1 MRKNVMNA
9 LRKMT
14 WVEFKLALREPIA
27 TFFTLVFPVMILFLF
42 GSIYGNEPS
51 EFLGGRGNVD
61 NSVPGYIAMV
71 IATTGMMSLPIGLAT
86 YRELGVLRR
95 YRATPLR
102 PQTLLGARIVVHT
115 LISVIGSAVL
125 VLAGVL
131 IYDMALPTNIPAL
144 ILAFLLGSTSFL
156 AVGFLLASVMPSANT
171 ATAVGM
177 AVLSPMFFFSGAGLP
192 REILPDNLVTFGNF
206 LPLTH
211 VVELLKGVWY
221 NNSWNL
227 TSLAVVIG
235 MMLVA
240 GALSVRTFRW
250 E

>member
-1 MRKNVMNA
+1 MNA

-14 WVEFKLALREPIA
+14 IAEFKLALREPMA
-27 TFFTLVFPVMILFLF
+27 TFFTLVFPVLILFLF

-71 IATTGMMSLPIGLAT
+71 IATTGMMSLPVGLAT

-102 PQTLLGARIVVHT
+102 PQTLLGAKILVHT
-115 LISVIGSAVL
+115 LMSVIGSAVL
-125 VLAGVL
+125 ILVGVL
-131 IYDMALPTNIPAL
+131 VYDMVLPVNIGTV
-144 ILAFLLGSTSFL
+144 ILAFLLSSTSFL
-156 AVGFLLASVMPSANT
+156 AVGFLLASVLPTANT

-177 AVLSPMFFFSGAGLP
+177 ALLYPMLFLSGAGLP
-192 REILPDNLVTFGNF
+192 REILPDNLVKFGNF

-211 VVELLKGVWY
+211 VVELMKDIWY

-227 TSLAVVIG
+227 PSLAIVIG
-235 MMLVA
+235 MMLLA
-240 GALSVRTFRW
+240 GAVSVRTFRW

>member
-1 MRKNVMNA
+1 MNA
-9 LRKMT
+9 LRKMSIA
-14 WVEFKLALREPIA
+14 EFKLALREPMA
-27 TFFTLVFPVMILFLF
+27 TFFTLVFPILILFLF

-51 EFLGGRGNVD
+51 DFLGGRGNVD

-102 PQTLLGARIVVHT
+102 PQTLLGAKILVHT

-125 VLAGVL
+125 VLAGVFV
-131 IYDMALPTNIPAL
+131 YDMILPVNIAAVV
-144 ILAFLLGSTSFL
+144 LAFLLGSTSFL
-156 AVGFLLASVMPSANT
+156 AVGFLLASVLPTANT

-177 AVLSPMFFFSGAGLP
+177 ALLYPMLFLSGAGLP
-192 REILPDNLVTFGNF
+192 REILPDNLVKVGNF

-221 NNSWNL
+221 DNSWNM

-235 MMLVA
+235 MMVLA
-240 GALSVRTFRW
+240 GVVSVRTFRW

>member
-1 MRKNVMNA
+1 MNA
-9 LRKMT
+9 LQKMT
-14 WVEFKLALREPIA
+14 WAEFKLALREPIA
-27 TFFTLVFPVMILFLF
+27 TFFTLVFPVLILFLF

-51 EFLGGRGNVD
+51 EFLSGRGNVD

-71 IATTGMMSLPIGLAT
+71 IATTGMLSLPIGLAT

-102 PQTLLGARIVVHT
+102 PQTLLGAKIVVHT

-125 VLAGVL
+125 MIAGVL
-131 IYDMALPTNIPAL
+131 VYDMVLPVNIVAA

-156 AVGFLLASVMPSANT
+156 AVGFLLASVLPTANT

-177 AVLSPMFFFSGAGLP
+177 ALLYPMLFLSGAGLP
-192 REILPDNLVTFGNF
+192 REILPDNLVKVGNF

-211 VVELLKGVWY
+211 VVDLLKDVWY
-221 NNSWNL
+221 SNSWNL
-227 TSLAVVIG
+227 TSLAVIVG
-235 MMLVA
+235 MMLLA
-240 GALSVRTFRW
+240 GAVSVRTFRW

>member
-1 MRKNVMNA
+1 MNA
-9 LRKMT
+9 LLKMT
-14 WVEFKLALREPIA
+14 RAEFKLALREPIA
-27 TFFTLVFPVMILFLF
+27 TFFTLVFPVLILFLF

-95 YRATPLR
+95 YRASPLR
-102 PQTLLGARIVVHT
+102 PQTLLG
-115 LISVIGSAVL
+115 
-125 VLAGVL
+125 
-131 IYDMALPTNIPAL
+131 
-144 ILAFLLGSTSFL
+144 TSFL
-156 AVGFLLASVMPSANT
+156 AVGFLLASILPTANT

-177 AVLSPMFFFSGAGLP
+177 AVLYPMLFLSGAGLP
-192 REILPDNLVTFGNF
+192 REILPDNLVKVGNF

-211 VVELLKGVWY
+211 VVDLLKDVWY
-221 NNSWNL
+221 GDGWNL
-227 TSLAVVIG
+227 TALAVIIG
-235 MMLVA
+235 MMLLA

>member
-1 MRKNVMNA
+1 MNA
-9 LRKMT
+9 LQKMAR
-14 WVEFKLALREPIA
+14 VEFKLALREPVA
-27 TFFTLVFPVMILFLF
+27 TFFTLVFPVLILFLF

-51 EFLGGRGNVD
+51 DFLGGRGNVD

-102 PQTLLGARIVVHT
+102 PQTLLGARIIVHT

-131 IYDMALPTNIPAL
+131 VYDMALPTNIPAL

-156 AVGFLLASVMPSANT
+156 AVGFLLASVLPNANT

-177 AVLSPMFFFSGAGLP
+177 AVLYPMLFLSGAGLP

-211 VVELLKGVWY
+211 VVELLKDVWY